1 MMSPFDWRSVLLARH
16 AQHVVLI
23 HFPIALFII
32 GVWFDLISAWRKRQE
47 LARAAY
53 YNFTAA
59 AILSVPAAA
68 TGIIAWQWAL
78 EGQRLKGTLLLH
90 LVFALA
96 SVAVIWIVWFL
107 KFRACNALTSAGPAL
122 PVARLTLELAGVAL
136 LSLTGHLGGFL
147 SGVNSGM

>member
-23 HFPIALFII
+23 HFPIALFVI
-32 GVWFDLISAWRKRQE
+32 GVFFDVISVWRKRQE
-47 LARAAY
+47 LALVAY
-53 YNFTAA
+53 YNFAAA

-107 KFRACNALTSAGPAL
+107 KFQARGAVTSAAPAL
-122 PVARLTLELAGVAL
+122 PVARMTLELAGVAL
-136 LSLTGHLGGFL
+136 L
-147 SGVNSGM
+147 